1 MPIGPDYNPAIS
13 VSALNRPVVS
23 GAATKN
29 IRRVLLRLRMHTIN

>member
-23 GAATKN
+23 GAATK
-29 IRRVLLRLRMHTIN
+29 ISDVYY